1 MTNNIYRNQRS
12 SSAIPDVV
20 FALLI
25 ANGLVFALQ
34 WIFPNIV
41 ERWFVLYSLNTG
53 EFWPWQLLSYGF
65 LHSRMTLSHLL
76 FNMFALWM
84 FGREME
90 HVMGSRHFLI
100 FWFVCIIGAGL
111 VQLLVSVV
119 TGEPSATL
127 GASGG
132 VFGLLLAFAMAFPN
146 RIIVL
151 LIPPIP
157 MKAKYFVLIYGLIT
171 LYLGFNGGI
180 GGGGSNIAHFA
191 HLGGMLF
198 GYLLIR
204 YWSTPRARR

>member
-1 MTNNIYRNQRS
+1 LNDNIYRYQRN

-34 WIFPNIV
+34 WMFPNIV
-41 ERWFVLYSLNTG
+41 ERWFVLYSPNTG
-53 EFWPWQLLSYGF
+53 AFWPWQLLSYGF
-65 LHSRMTLSHLL
+65 LHSRASLYHLL

-90 HVMGSRHFLI
+90 HVMGSRRFLV

-111 VQLLVSVV
+111 VQVLVSVV
-119 TGEPSATL
+119 TGQPSATL

-171 LYLGFNGGI
+171 LYLGFNGGV
-180 GGGGSNIAHFA
+180 GGSGSNIAHFA

-198 GYLLIR
+198 GYVLIR
-204 YWSTPRARR
+204 YWSSQRSRR

>member
-1 MTNNIYRNQRS
+1 MNDNIHRHQRN
-12 SSAIPDVV
+12 SSAIPNVV

-25 ANGLVFALQ
+25 ANGVAYALQ
-34 WIFPNIV
+34 VLYPNIV
-41 ERWFVLYSLNTG
+41 EKLFVLWSLNTG
-53 EFWPWQLLSYGF
+53 GFRPWQLLTYGF
-65 LHSRMTLSHLL
+65 LHSRESLYHIF
-76 FNMFALWM
+76 FNMLALWM

-90 HVMGSRHFLI
+90 HVMGSRRFLI
-100 FWFVCIIGAGL
+100 FWMVCIIGAGL

-119 TGEPSATL
+119 TGQPSATI

-171 LYLGFNGGI
+171 LYLGFSGGAPTV
-180 GGGGSNIAHFA
+180 AHFA

-198 GYLLIR
+198 GFMLIQ
-204 YWSTPRARR
+204 YWARIR